1 MALLMSTTA
10 PLLQKAGVLW
20 LGMTRA
26 RIICNL
32 CQFRKSVMVKVLSAA
47 FSISCILKG
56 ALFCVNN
63 IVYIHALH
71 FTLVIE
77 DFDTTIDMFVP

>member
-1 MALLMSTTA
+1 MVRNDESKDY
-10 PLLQKAGVLW
+10 LQSVSS
-20 LGMTRA
+20 
-26 RIICNL
+26 
-32 CQFRKSVMVKVLSAA
+32 FRKSVVVKVLTAA

-77 DFDTTIDMFVP
+77 DFDTTIDMIVP